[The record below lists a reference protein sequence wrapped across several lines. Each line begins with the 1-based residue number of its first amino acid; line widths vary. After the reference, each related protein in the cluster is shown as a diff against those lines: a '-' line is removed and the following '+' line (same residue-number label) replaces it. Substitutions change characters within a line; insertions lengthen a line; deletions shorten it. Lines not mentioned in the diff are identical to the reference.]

1 MKKDIRSGIAFCFL
15 FLFSFLL
22 NAQYIKKWEIR
33 KPTNRPYTYSYNVNV
48 TKLLKTLRLRD
59 GSFVTLGN
67 RRIENA
73 EYGDEI
79 LLYNYDSL
87 GAIIWEYVYESTK
100 GINDFPYDMVIDSDD
115 NIYIVGKSATYLELD
130 FEYNKEYSNV
140 LLLKLNSQGILIWQN
155 QVEKDGTTKDYC
167 ASAVLDSA
175 YNMYTLCLINNT
187 LRLHKYDINGIKLW
201 DVFLNNDT
209 PMSLYLINNKIIC
222 ITDLGS
228 NGPMAFSVAT
238 NGSILD
244 SFSIFNCWWYKPKL
258 DSDGN
263 LYHFHFS
270 GFYKLAKLDSVGNLA
285 WTYFKQSNLPL
296 NATGDAIRDCTFDE
310 EGSVYVTGDYFGKF
324 YDDPL
329 QFSSCDILTTKLDK
343 NGVKIWENIYKFDNQ
358 PNICQSSNVVKVL
371 ADNYLAVGG
380 FQAVEKNGNTFF
392 STDIV
397 MLIYDEFGNR
407 VDSIYY
413 NSVYDREDYI
423 SNINQVGD
431 DLYMFGYSQN
441 DEGLFDM
448 IIVKYEK
455 QSVKAQDKPENDLIG
470 IFPNP
475 TMGQVQFCCSDE
487 RYDLK
492 LLGLDGKLVLEYKN
506 FALNETLELPA
517 STPVGFYIIE
527 LSSGRAVVKFKI
539 FKSN

>member
-1 MKKDIRSGIAFCFL
+1 MEKNIRNCILLCFL
-15 FLFSFLL
+15 ILLSFLL

-140 LLLKLNSQGILIWQN
+140 LLLKLNCKGDLVWQN
-155 QVEKDGTTKDYC
+155 QVENDGKTVDYC
-167 ASAVLDSA
+167 ASVVVDST
-175 YNMYTLCLINNT
+175 YNIYALCKINKL
-187 LRLHKYDINGIKLW
+187 LRLQKYNVNGAKLW
-201 DVFLNNDT
+201 DIILGNDM
-209 PMSLYLINNKIIC
+209 PIGLGIKGGKIRC
-222 ITDLGS
+222 ITNS
-228 NGPMAFSVAT
+228 YIKNPTVFSVST
-238 NGSILD
+238 NGDILD
-244 SFSIFNCWWYKPKL
+244 SFSIIKWTWLKPKFDAEDNIYQFHLSGEYKLVKL
-258 DSDGN
+258 DTMGN
-263 LYHFHFS
+263 LI
-270 GFYKLAKLDSVGNLA
+270 
-285 WTYFKQSNLPL
+285 WTYLKQSNLPL
-296 NATGDAIRDCTFDE
+296 NVIADFINDCTFDE
-310 EGSVYVTGDYFGKF
+310 DGNVYITGDYFGKF
-324 YDDPL
+324 YGDSL
-329 QFSSCDILTTKLDK
+329 RYSSCDILTTKLDR
-343 NGVKIWENIYKFDNQ
+343 NGEIIWEDIYNFDNS
-358 PNICQSSNVVKVL
+358 PNTCQSANVIKYSQEGNL
-371 ADNYLAVGG
+371 IVGG
-380 FQAVEKNGNTFF
+380 FQAVEKDGNTFF
-392 STDIV
+392 STNIV
-397 MLIYDEFGNR
+397 VLIYNAEGRRIEN
-407 VDSIYY
+407 IYY
-413 NSVYDREDYI
+413 NSIYDREDYV

-455 QSVKAQDKPENDLIG
+455 QSAKTLDKTENDLIG
-470 IFPNP
+470 IYPNP

-492 LLGLDGKLVLEYKN
+492 LLGLDGKLVLEYKD
-506 FALNETLELPA
+506 FALNETLELPE
-517 STPVGFYIIE
+517 STPVGFYVIE

-539 FKSN
+539 FKNN